1 MLRRV
6 LSSSKDGV
14 RAAKR
19 IRIRTP
25 DHKMDSPRIEL
36 TPPES
41 LFRECLLDCRSHMQD
56 VPGMKDLEIRWT
68 GGWVRDKL
76 LKVTSHDIDVA
87 LSTMTGWQ
95 FGQALQRYMK
105 ENGAQY
111 EERAAKQNFKAEIKN
126 LHKIEANPEKSKH
139 LETITTKMFGI
150 DIDFVNLRK
159 EVYDEKSRN
168 PQMEFGTPEEDA
180 LRRDACV
187 NALFYNLDTQEVEDF
202 TQKGLSDMEAGMIR
216 TPLEPYQ
223 TFKDDPLRVLRLIR
237 FAARLGYE
245 IDSAALEKMGDPTI
259 HEALRLK
266 ISRERVGVEI
276 GKIMTGPDPFRGL
289 TCVHDCGLYT
299 TVFADPDNVSS
310 KSPSTIDFPVALSV
324 LREVFENRPAL
335 CMGLRPKD
343 DIALAW
349 TLAAYIPYRG
359 NEQAA
364 VEAARSGIKATN
376 VTVKVLG
383 DAIKFADRLVDL
395 ATDVEKGKGTRAQ
408 VGVLLRTCG
417 KFWRFHVLYAMIADV
432 VSHNLDESYDK
443 WISLVQYIS
452 EQRLE
457 DAADLKPIING
468 NDIKKK
474 LEIAKAGSW
483 LKGALDMVVEWQFEN
498 PDGTAA
504 AALEMIA
511 QKRNELPIG

>member
-1 MLRRV
+1 MIRNFTHQIKYGIRLVKPTYRTSTSNRM
-6 LSSSKDGV
+6 SS
-14 RAAKR
+14 
-19 IRIRTP
+19 T
-25 DHKMDSPRIEL
+25 RIEL
-36 TPPES
+36 TPPEK
-41 LFRECLLDCRSHMQD
+41 LFRECLLDCRAQMKD
-56 VPGMKDLEIRWT
+56 VPGMQDLEIRWT
-68 GGWVRDKL
+68 GGWVRDRL
-76 LKVTSHDIDVA
+76 LNVTSHDIDVA

-95 FGQALQRYMK
+95 FGQALQKYMK

-111 EERAAKQNFKAEIKN
+111 EERANKQNFKAEIKN

-202 TQKGLSDMEAGMIR
+202 TKRGLDDMKAGIIR

-237 FAARLGYE
+237 FAARLDYE
-245 IDSAALEKMGDPTI
+245 IEPTALEKMEDPSI

-276 GKIMTGPDPFRGL
+276 GKIMTGPNPYGGL
-289 TCVHDCGLYT
+289 TCIYDRHLYK
-299 TVFADPDNVSS
+299 TVFADPENNSYDPGELS
-310 KSPSTIDFPVALSV
+310 DFPVALSV
-324 LREVFENRPAL
+324 LQEVLGSQPSICLVLKPTA
-335 CMGLRPKD
+335 D
-343 DIALAW
+343 AALAW
-349 TLAAYIPYRG
+349 TLAAYVPYRD

-376 VTVKVLG
+376 LTVKVLG
-383 DAIKFADRLVDL
+383 DAVKYYKRLIKLADSV
-395 ATDVEKGKGTRAQ
+395 KGDTATRAQ
-408 VGVLLRTCG
+408 VGVMLKTCG
-417 KFWRFHVLYAMIADV
+417 KSWRSHVLFALIGDV
-432 VSHNLDESYDK
+432 VDHNLKETYEKYDK
-443 WISLVQYIS
+443 FVRYVQ
-452 EQRLE
+452 EQKLE

-468 NDIKKK
+468 NDIKKE
-474 LEIAKAGSW
+474 LGISKAGSW
-483 LKGALDMVVEWQFEN
+483 LKAALDMVVEWQFAN

-504 AALEMIA
+504 EAAKMVAE
-511 QKRNELPIG
+511 RRSELQID